1 MTINDGTVKFK
12 TVKIVT
18 TEIIK
23 KGYTV
28 NVNSDNNGYC
38 NVTTNIGING
48 YMFKGIAEWRFSNG
62 FAYLAE
68 WWTNDADGTLS
79 IWIKTE
85 KPNDSMQFHFYVWY
99 VKL

>member
-23 KGYTV
+23 KGFTV
-28 NVNSDNNGYC
+28 PLTSDDSGYFHTTI
-38 NVTTNIGING
+38 NIAVTG
-48 YMFKGIAEWRFSNG
+48 YMFKGIAEWRFSGG
-62 FAYLAE
+62 FATLAE
-68 WWTNDADGTLS
+68 WWTNDATGELS

-85 KPNDSMQFHFYVWY
+85 KPKASMTFYFYVWY
-99 VKL
+99 VRL